1 MYVPKNQKAAR
12 RPEVTRARLR
22 DFFRSFGK
30 TLLLVMAFCGI
41 ILGISLFMRRI
52 MYSEDYRIKSIE
64 IRGNSSVDEMSITK
78 RGGLHSNMYYYTVD
92 LKEIKRKIET
102 HQDIKEAVVEKRLND
117 KLIITVKEREP
128 IAVLRTEDQHSLP
141 VDDQGHILSEQK
153 LENHSNLPVV
163 ITKYAYNELR
173 SRTKCADEKI
183 LTAMKYLRLIKHGPE
198 RTFLTIKS
206 VDTTKDDAIIIKTA
220 SIDEI
225 FLEQEYS
232 RDAVAK
238 VFEVIKALREQ
249 GRNAVKIDARYE
261 DVAVICKYI

>member
-12 RPEVTRARLR
+12 RPEVTKARLN
-22 DFFRSFGK
+22 DFAKSFLK
-30 TLLLVMAFCGI
+30 SLAYVVTFCII
-41 ILGISLFMRRI
+41 ILGIGLFMRRI

-64 IRGNSSVDEMSITK
+64 IRGNNSVDEMSITK

-102 HQDIKEAVVEKRLND
+102 HQDIREAVVEKRLND
-117 KLIITVKEREP
+117 KIIITVKEREP
-128 IAVLRTEDQHSLP
+128 IAILKTEDQKILP
-141 VDDQGHILSEQK
+141 IDESGHILSEQK

-163 ITKYAYNELR
+163 ITKYTFNELR
-173 SRTKCADEKI
+173 SRTRCADEKI
-183 LTAMKYLRLIKHGPE
+183 LTAMKYLKLIKHGPE
-198 RTFLTIKS
+198 RTFLTVKS
-206 VDTTKDDAIIIKTA
+206 VDVTKEDAIIIKTA

-232 RDAVAK
+232 KDAVAK